1 MGKGK
6 LFFQKVSP
14 SPIPLPF
21 QKLGVVVMCGV
32 GVEIGWIF
40 RNGIFSSEI
49 MTLFFVLTS
58 LNFICYNTVEY
69 YLRK

>member
-14 SPIPLPF
+14 SPTLS
-21 QKLGVVVMCGV
+21 KTRGSCNVWG
-32 GVEIGWIF
+32 GREIGRIF
-40 RNGIFSSEI
+40 RNGIFPPEI